1 MQQKNLEFSFQ
12 EFVIPEF
19 VFPDFELPEIAF
31 TVLSFN
37 IYFQDLDTSMNV
49 ELEDGMHEDRYQDR
63 LAQKAE
69 LRSQIL
75 SLLDDLDKAIP
86 ENI

>member
-1 MQQKNLEFSFQ
+1 
-12 EFVIPEF
+12 
-19 VFPDFELPEIAF
+19 
-31 TVLSFN
+31 
-37 IYFQDLDTSMNV
+37 MNV
-49 ELEDGMHEDRYQDR
+49 ELEDGIQEEGYQDR